1 MEADVRTASDE
12 APVPGAAIE
21 GGVNVAEAPLG
32 RPETERA
39 TRALKPLEAVAVTV
53 VDPVPPEAVESA
65 EGETVRERSG
75 PTTTRERVPVRVRP
89 PPLPVITSG

>member
-39 TRALKPLEAVAVTV
+39 TRALKPPEAVAVTV
-53 VDPVPPEAVESA
+53 VDAVPPGAVEIA
-65 EGETVRERSG
+65 GGATVREMPRG
-75 PTTTRERVPVRVRP
+75 AVAMPVLGCDWREKCPR
-89 PPLPVITSG
+89 